1 MQKYRSWRCIE
12 RRRIDSKKNAAVPSD
27 GHPRTL
33 IAVENSARTAKGL
46 TYERP
51 KCVKQFIG
59 AQRGKPSYGMPLT
72 VARLRPSASARSW
85 SAEDPARSDKDQ
97 QSREPEPD
105 EEWVS
110 SRAHSELGI
119 VVRRSRGGN
128 RV

>member
-27 GHPRTL
+27 GHRGTL

-59 AQRGKPSYGMPLT
+59 AQRGEAF
-72 VARLRPSASARSW
+72 VRHASHRSPP
-85 SAEDPARSDKDQ
+85 PAFRK
-97 QSREPEPD
+97 
-105 EEWVS
+105 
-110 SRAHSELGI
+110 RA
-119 VVRRSRGGN
+119 VMKR
-128 RV
+128 